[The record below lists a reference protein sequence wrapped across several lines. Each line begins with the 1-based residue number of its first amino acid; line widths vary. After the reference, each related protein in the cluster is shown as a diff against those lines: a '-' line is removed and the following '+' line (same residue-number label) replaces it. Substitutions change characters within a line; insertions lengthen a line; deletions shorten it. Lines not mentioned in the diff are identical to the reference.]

1 MDILFQVMSV
11 LQAKNQAIDREYDAQ
26 KDIAKP
32 FSKGKVEGEARWAR
46 R

>member
-1 MDILFQVMSV
+1 MPA

-32 FSKGKVEGEARWAR
+32 FTKGKVEGEARWAWY
-46 R
+46 